1 MMNGTD
7 WEAVQNEATGYLQA
21 LLRIDTTNPP
31 GNEQAAAEYLAGIL
45 ASEGIEPVVL
55 SSAPGRSSLI
65 ARLPG
70 RGERGPLLLQGHTD
84 VVPADPSEWKLPPF
98 SGAIADGCIWGRGAL
113 DMKGTVVM
121 QLMAMLL
128 AKRLGLRP
136 AGDVIFAA
144 VADEEMGG
152 RMGAGWLVD
161 NHPDLVRAEF
171 ALGEVGG
178 FSLYVG
184 NSVFYPIQVT
194 EKDGCGLTLTAHGA
208 SGHGSQPIRD
218 GAMAV
223 AGRVLERLT
232 SQRLPLHILPIVE
245 RFIRALAQEQPELL
259 GLLDP
264 ERSANVL
271 AEMGVDG
278 RMYEAITHNTA
289 VPTIIT
295 SGSKSN
301 VIPGSV
307 TITIDGRT
315 LPGQQAEDFVEE
327 VRDVLRD
334 ELDHLTIEARSWSG
348 QAASLFGSAG
358 VYEAPTDAFFDQL
371 GGIVEE
377 LEPGARP
384 VPYLVSGGTDARH
397 FSRLGTT
404 CYGFAPVRLRRDTAF
419 WTLFHS
425 ADERIPSDGF
435 LFGLKAVYR
444 AVELY

>member
-1 MMNGTD
+1 MSDID
-7 WEAVQNEATGYLQA
+7 WQAVQDEAVGYLQA

-31 GNEQAAAEYLAGIL
+31 GNEKAAADYLAGIL
-45 ASEGIEPVVL
+45 AGEGIEPTIL
-55 SSAPGRSSLI
+55 SSAPDRASVL

-84 VVPADPSEWKLPPF
+84 VVPADPSEWRHPPF
-98 SGAIADGCIWGRGAL
+98 SGLLADDCIWGRGAL

-121 QLMAMLL
+121 QLMAVLL
-128 AKRLGLRP
+128 AHRAGLKP

-152 RMGAGWLVD
+152 RMGAAWLVD
-161 NHPDLVRAEF
+161 NHPDRVRAEV

-178 FSLYVG
+178 FSMYVG
-184 NSVFYPIQVT
+184 RSVFYPIQVT
-194 EKDGCGLTLTAHGA
+194 EKDGCGLTITARGP

-223 AGRVLERLT
+223 AGRVLEQLT
-232 SQRLPLHILPIVE
+232 SKRLPLHILPIVE
-245 RFIRALAQEQPELL
+245 RFIRALAEEQPELL

-271 AEMGVDG
+271 AEMGTDG
-278 RMYEAITHNTA
+278 RMFEAITHNTA
-289 VPTIIT
+289 VPTILQA
-295 SGSKSN
+295 GSKSN

-307 TITIDGRT
+307 TITVDGRT
-315 LPGQQAEDFVEE
+315 LPGQQAEDFVQE
-327 VRDVLRD
+327 VSNLLRD
-334 ELDHLTIEARSWSG
+334 DLERLTIEPRSWSG
-348 QAASLFGSAG
+348 GSASLSGRPP
-358 VYEAPTDAFFDQL
+358 VYEAPVDAYFDQL
-371 GGIVEE
+371 GSIVQE
-377 LEPGARP
+377 LEPGSRP

-397 FSRLGTT
+397 FARLGAK
-404 CYGFAPVRLRRDTAF
+404 CYGFAPVRLRRDMAF

-425 ADERIPSDGF
+425 ADERIPLDGF

-444 AVELY
+444 ALERY